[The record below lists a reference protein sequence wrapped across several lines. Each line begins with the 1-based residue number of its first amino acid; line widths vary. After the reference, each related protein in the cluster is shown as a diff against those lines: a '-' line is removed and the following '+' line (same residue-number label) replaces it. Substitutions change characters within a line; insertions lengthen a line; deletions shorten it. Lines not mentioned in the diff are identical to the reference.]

1 MGAVLALDIG
11 GKRTGVAVSDEGRT
25 FAFPLDTVETHRLPE
40 KLKVWVAERQ
50 ADGLV
55 VGLPGN
61 LNNQATDAT
70 PLVLNWL
77 KKIRGLFP
85 HLKIYT
91 VDERFT
97 SSMARQALVA
107 GGMKK
112 SDREKKENTD
122 KVSATLILQSF
133 LEQHQRFGPEGL
145 STY

>member
-25 FAFPLDTVETHRLPE
+25 FAFPLDTVETQRIPE
-40 KLKVWVAERQ
+40 KLKALIAERQ

-70 PLVLNWL
+70 PVVLNWL
-77 KKIRGLFP
+77 KKIRALFP
-85 HLKIYT
+85 QLEIYT

-97 SSMARQALVA
+97 SSMARKALVA

-133 LEQHQRFGPEGL
+133 LEQYLRFGPEGI
-145 STY
+145 SKY